1 MTIQHGQRFHQTSAI
16 GVTSSQ
22 ISVHIGTQKMNDDM
36 FARLVAE
43 DVKNRVSDTQS
54 EYIHLPQNRERWKR
68 ALLALVRNL
77 DEQIADIKDDKELDS
92 QRYADL
98 GSDGTVLLAEAMQ
111 SYDGRLAKIE
121 RFRFFVNKRL
131 DYVVSLGEDEGAI
144 SRANFLESAIL
155 KHKSLMDEFD
165 MEPTDIDV
173 ALWASLEN
181 KWQFDDVISPE

>member
-1 MTIQHGQRFHQTSAI
+1 
-16 GVTSSQ
+16 
-22 ISVHIGTQKMNDDM
+22 MNDDM

-77 DEQIADIKDDKELDS
+77 EEQIADIKDDKELDS

-111 SYDGRLAKIE
+111 SYDARMAKIE
-121 RFRFFVNKRL
+121 RFKFFVNKRL
-131 DYVVSLGEDEGAI
+131 DYVVSLGEDEGAV
-144 SRANFLESAIL
+144 SRVNFLESAIL

-181 KWQFDDVISPE
+181 KWQFDDVTSPE